1 MSYLINYLKNYLF
14 IRSYKKKNK
23 KSDAEHHHD
32 DANDTQIE
40 PGINLEN
47 ILSSWFS

>member
-32 DANDTQIE
+32 DANDKKIRVCYSPKLFEQI
-40 PGINLEN
+40 L
-47 ILSSWFS
+47 W